1 MSAMNWSRLLTP
13 ERHGHA
19 IEPLVPGRSQFHK
32 DHDRIVF
39 CPSFRRLGR
48 KTQVHPLAQNDHI
61 HTRLTHSI
69 EVGSVGR
76 SLALRVGEAIA
87 AQLPNGVSAHD
98 LGVIVQS
105 ACLAHDIG
113 NPPFGHTGE
122 DAIRDWF
129 SQAENARYLQ
139 GLNAFE
145 QADLLNFEGNAQ
157 GFRVVTTLENHL
169 FDGGLRLTYATL
181 GTTLKY
187 PWLAQDAK
195 KPGKF
200 SCYYAERDTLD
211 SLAERLGLLLRGQ
224 HHWCRHPLSYL
235 MEAAD
240 DICYAILDLEDAVE
254 LNILRFEDI
263 LPILLAI
270 AGRERIDEPQLASN
284 LSPRRKLS
292 FLRGMA
298 IESMI
303 GAVVDA
309 FMAHQ
314 DAIMSG
320 QLQGDLFAHCHGP
333 VRHGIDLA
341 KTLAAEKV
349 FTSLRKT
356 EVEVGSYTV
365 LGILLD
371 AFIKAAYERSHSAT
385 PSRRSRRILDL
396 MAAHAPGPE
405 LSPYQGYLRVLDFIS
420 GMTDSYATYLA
431 HQVGGLTR

>member
-1 MSAMNWSRLLTP
+1 MDWQRLLTP
-13 ERHGHA
+13 QRHGHHD
-19 IEPLVPGRSQFHK
+19 ETPTPGRSHFHK

-48 KTQVHPLAQNDHI
+48 KTQVHPLALNDHI

-76 SLALRVGEAIA
+76 SLALRVGEVLSGEFPQWIA
-87 AQLPNGVSAHD
+87 PHD

-129 SQAENARYLQ
+129 KQPENTHLLD
-139 GLNAFE
+139 GLNDYE
-145 QADLLNFEGNAQ
+145 RSDLLTFEGNAQ
-157 GFRVVTTLENHL
+157 GFRLVTTIENHL

-187 PWLAQDAK
+187 PWLSKNDR
-195 KPGKF
+195 GVEKF
-200 SCYYAERDTLD
+200 SCYYAERNI
-211 SLAERLGLLLRGQ
+211 LAELMQTLGIPAKGE
-224 HHWCRHPLSYL
+224 HAYARHPLSYL

-240 DICYAILDLEDAVE
+240 DICYALLDLEDAVE
-254 LNILRFEDI
+254 LGILRFEEI
-263 LPILLAI
+263 LPILRTI
-270 AGRERIDEPQLASN
+270 AGREDFDDPHLHSN
-284 LSPRRKLS
+284 LSARRKLS

-303 GAVVDA
+303 TEVVRA
-309 FMAHQ
+309 FTEHYQEIMA
-314 DAIMSG
+314 G
-320 QLQGDLFAHCHGP
+320 QLAGDLFAHCKGH
-333 VRHGIDLA
+333 VRDGIAQAKKLA
-341 KTLAAEKV
+341 RERV

-365 LGILLD
+365 MEILLD
-371 AFIKAAYERSHSAT
+371 AFCKAAFEQHRKDK
-385 PSRRSRRILDL
+385 PSLRAQRILDL
-396 MAAHAPGPE
+396 MAAHAPSKGMP
-405 LSPYQGYLRVLDFIS
+405 LYSAYLRVLDFIS

-431 HQVGGLTR
+431 HQVGGLSR

>member
-1 MSAMNWSRLLTP
+1 MMQWQRLLSP
-13 ERHGHA
+13 QRHGHQ
-19 IEPLVPGRSQFHK
+19 EELPRPGRSQFHK

-48 KTQVHPLAQNDHI
+48 KTQVHPLALNDHI

-87 AQLPNGVSAHD
+87 ERLPDWISPHD

-129 SQAENARYLQ
+129 KRPEHAGLLD
-139 GLNAFE
+139 GLNEFE
-145 QADLLNFEGNAQ
+145 RADMVTFEGNAQ
-157 GFRVVTTLENHL
+157 GFRLITTVENHL

-181 GTTLKY
+181 GATLKY
-187 PWLAQDAK
+187 PWLARN
-195 KPGKF
+195 PHGTRKF
-200 SCYYAERDTLD
+200 SCGYAERHILD
-211 SLAERLGLLLRGQ
+211 QLGADLGLIRKGD
-224 HHWCRHPLSYL
+224 HWWSRHPLSYL

-254 LNILRFEDI
+254 LGILRFEDI
-263 LPILLAI
+263 LPILRTLS
-270 AGRERIDEPQLASN
+270 GREDFDEPALHGN
-284 LSPRRKLS
+284 LSARRKLS

-303 GAVVDA
+303 SAVVEA
-309 FMAHQ
+309 FLGNYEPIMA
-314 DAIMSG
+314 G
-320 QLQGDLFAHCHGP
+320 GLEGDLFDYCGGH
-333 VRHGIDLA
+333 VREGIAAA
-341 KTLAAEKV
+341 KTLARQRV
-349 FTSLRKT
+349 FNSLRKT
-356 EVEVGSYTV
+356 EIEVGSYTV
-365 LGILLD
+365 LGVLLD
-371 AFIKAAYERSHSAT
+371 AFIKAAHEHHDSAE
-385 PSRRSRRILDL
+385 PSLRSRRILDL
-396 MAAHAPGPE
+396 MGAHAPTPD
-405 LSPYQGYLRVLDFIS
+405 LPLYQAYLRVLDFIS

-431 HQVGGLTR
+431 HQVGGMTR